1 MTTPPAAET
10 PPDQQQPTASAVP
23 AAGGPTAGVPTA
35 GGPIA
40 AAPAAGVSA
49 AGVPAIQPH
58 RIRRTRAGAAWVAAA
73 MFAVV
78 LLLLL
83 IFILENGHTVAISFF
98 GARGHLP
105 LGVALLLAAVLGVLL
120 VAVPGT
126 VRILQLR
133 STAQRHRDLDVAAT
147 APQHLPEHVDDAG

>member
-1 MTTPPAAET
+1 MTTPPAAEI
-10 PPDQQQPTASAVP
+10 PPNRQQPTAP
-23 AAGGPTAGVPTA
+23 APPSG
-35 GGPIA
+35 
-40 AAPAAGVSA
+40 APR
-49 AGVPAIQPH
+49 IQPH

-73 MFAVV
+73 LFAVI

-120 VAVPGT
+120 VAIPGT

-133 STAQRHRDLDVAAT
+133 ITAQRHRSLDVAAT
-147 APQHLPEHVDDAG
+147 APPDQAPQLSENIDPSQAH

>member
-10 PPDQQQPTASAVP
+10 PPDQQQPTASA
-23 AAGGPTAGVPTA
+23 
-35 GGPIA
+35 
-40 AAPAAGVSA
+40 APAAGVPA
-49 AGVPAIQPH
+49 AGVPAAEVPAARVSAVQPH

-133 STAQRHRDLDVAAT
+133 STAQRHRGLDVAA
-147 APQHLPEHVDDAG
+147 AAFQHLPEDVDDAG